1 MIRVRAVPLSVFALA
16 LAAGGAQAQQA
27 LKVAGEPVRPEFA
40 AAKHGESWRAPP
52 LAQQAAAELRLQPLA
67 AARIESVKR
76 HNADGGVKRLQIGIG
91 RDVASEAQASSLS
104 ALAWQPVAG
113 GRVARFDVV
122 SPQAEGLRVALRA
135 DRLPDALE
143 LRVAGAAMPDTIYA
157 TTGAEARRLADGNGW
172 YWTAVTDGDTQQ
184 LELFAPD
191 GVDVATVSP
200 AVASVSHLL
209 VSMHRDA
216 TMAKALGDSGPCN
229 IDVVCRVGTL
239 GQNFVVAKN
248 AVARMAFQSGG
259 STYTC
264 TGTLLNDLDGS
275 TQIPYFY
282 TAHHCITNQSEANT
296 LATYWSYET
305 PTCNVDNP
313 GANTQVTGGAQLLY
327 SQASTDGAFLRLN
340 SAPPAGAAYAGWD
353 ANVLSAG
360 TQVTA
365 IHHPSGD
372 IKKVSRGTFSGLSA
386 NVNIGGQIITSSL
399 RTTWAE
405 GTTEGGSSGS
415 GLFTSD
421 ANSYYLRGGLAGGSA
436 SCDNDGEPESTG
448 NRDFYSRFDQVYP
461 SIQQYLAGNDAG
473 PTRNYTG
480 IWYMPSEAGWGVKLF
495 QFPNVLFGVWF
506 VYDSQGR
513 ASWFQLDPTWT
524 DTDVASGPV
533 LRWTG
538 PPWGPT
544 YNPNLRNS
552 TQVGT
557 FTLTFTSET
566 QATFS
571 YSVDGVNRTV
581 TLSKI

>member
-1 MIRVRAVPLSVFALA
+1 MIRVRAMFLSVFALA
-16 LAAGGAQAQQA
+16 LAVGGAQAQQPP
-27 LKVAGEPVRPEFA
+27 KVAGEPVRPEFA
-40 AAKHGESWRAPP
+40 AAKNTETWRAP
-52 LAQQAAAELRLQPLA
+52 QQAAAELRLQPLA
-67 AARIESVKR
+67 TARIESVKR
-76 HNADGGVKRLQIGIG
+76 HNADGDIKPLQIGIG
-91 RDVASEAQASSLS
+91 RDITSEAEASSLS

-113 GRVARFDVV
+113 GQVARFDVV

-135 DRLPDALE
+135 DRLPDAVE
-143 LRVAGAAMPDTIYA
+143 LRVAGSAMPDLVYA
-157 TTGAEARRLADGNGW
+157 VTGAEARRLADGNGW

-209 VSMHRDA
+209 VSMHRDP

-229 IDVVCRVGTL
+229 IDVVCRVNTL

-248 AVARMAFQSGG
+248 AVARMAFQSGA

-264 TGTLLNDLDGS
+264 TGTLLNDQDSS
-275 TQIPYFY
+275 TQVPYFY
-282 TAHHCITNQSEANT
+282 TAHHCIGTQSEAST
-296 LATYWSYET
+296 LVTFWNYET

-313 GANTQVTGGAQLLY
+313 GPNTQHGGGAQMLY
-327 SQASTDGAFLRLN
+327 SQASTDGALLRLN
-340 SAPPAGAAYAGWD
+340 NAPPSGVAFAGWD
-353 ANVLSAG
+353 AGALNAG

-372 IKKVSRGTFSGLSA
+372 IKKVSRGTYSGTSA
-386 NVNIGGQIITSSL
+386 NVNIGGQVITSSH

-436 SCDNDGEPESTG
+436 SCANTGQSEGQG

-461 SIQQYLAGNDAG
+461 SIQQYLSGGGG
-473 PTRNYTG
+473 PTQNYTG
-480 IWYMPSEAGWGVKLF
+480 IWYMPTEAGWGLKLF

-513 ASWFQLDPTWT
+513 ASWLQLDPTWT
-524 DTDVASGPV
+524 SSNVASGPV

-557 FTLTFTSET
+557 FTLTFTSAT
-566 QATFS
+566 QATFT
-571 YSVDGVNRTV
+571 YNVDGVNRTV